1 MARAEPSLD
10 AVYSAARGRAERR
23 MQWDALTHCAQTHF
37 GGTVARD
44 TRTVA
49 RLVEGQRAHRA
60 RMQLAHGC
68 AAAGARARARAR
80 AQRDEVHGAADEADG
95 QRVGA
100 RVEGDVKGLA
110 GEDEVRRHAGLVRRV
125 RRVRRRGGGCRR
137 TRSTRR
143 HSART
148 AMLRLR

>member
-1 MARAEPSLD
+1 M
-10 AVYSAARGRAERR
+10 
-23 MQWDALTHCAQTHF
+23 
-37 GGTVARD
+37 ARD

-68 AAAGARARARAR
+68 AAAGARARAR

-125 RRVRRRGGGCRR
+125 RRVRRRGGGCCRR
-137 TRSTRR
+137 TGSTRR

>member
-1 MARAEPSLD
+1 MTTDRVDLD
-10 AVYSAARGRAERR
+10 AIAGRFEAF
-23 MQWDALTHCAQTHF
+23 A
-37 GGTVARD
+37 
-44 TRTVA
+44 
-49 RLVEGQRAHRA
+49 
-60 RMQLAHGC
+60 
-68 AAAGARARARAR
+68 
-80 AQRDEVHGAADEADG
+80 RDEVHGTADDADG

-125 RRVRRRGGGCRR
+125 RRVRRRGGGCCRR

-148 AMLRLR
+148 AMLRLRSN